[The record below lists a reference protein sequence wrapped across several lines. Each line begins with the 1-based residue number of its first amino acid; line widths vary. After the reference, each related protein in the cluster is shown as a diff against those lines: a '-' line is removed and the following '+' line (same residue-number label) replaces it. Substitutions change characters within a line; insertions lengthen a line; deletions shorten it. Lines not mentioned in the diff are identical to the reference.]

1 MLSLV
6 ARSTCP
12 PELCSTKY
20 LSTRNMLHLKK
31 SQRKEMA
38 VWKMQGVCSPFLE
51 LKLAKRVIEADV
63 LRSELDVLYS
73 VL

>member
-1 MLSLV
+1 
-6 ARSTCP
+6 
-12 PELCSTKY
+12 
-20 LSTRNMLHLKK
+20 MLHLKK